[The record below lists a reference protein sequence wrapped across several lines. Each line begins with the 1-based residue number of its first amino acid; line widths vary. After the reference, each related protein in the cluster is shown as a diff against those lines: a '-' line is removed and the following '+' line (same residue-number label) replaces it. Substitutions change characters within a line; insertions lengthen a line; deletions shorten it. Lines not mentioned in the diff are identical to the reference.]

1 MYSTFRNIQPKKHPG
16 VWCEVIDM
24 HQLHSYEISGTPF
37 QMKTAV
43 WWAWRN
49 NTIDIRQWRHV
60 VLMDKYR
67 FLVDGRRQV
76 RPLWDEYFRDN
87 CIKSTVSVWGESV
100 VIWGGIYY
108 NGNSGRT
115 DVRNHTPPSLSPCFG
130 NLFIIQDDNIRP
142 HRPRSITRYLDY
154 PGLNTIDYISAL
166 SSQDVNNC
174 IDSMVHRVVA
184 LIEAYGWA
192 NCFCCIV

>member
-1 MYSTFRNIQPKKHPG
+1 MSLSGSTNCEISRILWVGVRNVQRIKQMYSTFRNIQPKKHPG

-108 NGNSGRT
+108 NGNSRRT
-115 DVRNHTPPSLSPCFG
+115 KPYSSIIVAVFWQSFHHTRWQHPSTQTKINNTLSRLPWPEYHR
-130 NLFIIQDDNIRP
+130 LHKWP
-142 HRPRSITRYLDY
+142 H
-154 PGLNTIDYISAL
+154 G
-166 SSQDVNNC
+166 
-174 IDSMVHRVVA
+174 
-184 LIEAYGWA
+184 
-192 NCFCCIV
+192 